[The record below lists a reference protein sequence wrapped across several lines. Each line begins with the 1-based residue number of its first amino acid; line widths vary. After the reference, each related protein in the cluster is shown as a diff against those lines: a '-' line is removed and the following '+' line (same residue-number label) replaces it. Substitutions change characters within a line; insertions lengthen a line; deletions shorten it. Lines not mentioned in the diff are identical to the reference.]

1 MRGRRRPC
9 EYGGLMLDTEI
20 SLHEVA
26 DTLNVH
32 YMTVY
37 RYVRQGLL
45 PARKVGRSWFVSAA
59 DLESFRNAK
68 CEPEATS
75 SPRPEP
81 RNEAPWAQRLEARLT
96 EGDERGALELM
107 ESVLRAGH
115 DLLFL
120 YTQVLSPAMVS
131 IGARWAQGELGIYVE
146 HRATN
151 LALRLMSQVG
161 SRFTRR
167 GVSKGAVIFGAPKGE
182 EHSLAVSIVAD
193 LVRSEGWD
201 VHDLGGNMPAHA
213 FAEAARLCNDVVA
226 VCIGITMEHSIASGR
241 EVVAEVR
248 KVLHPDVPIYVGGAA
263 VRDAATVELLSADH
277 WARDPQALIDSLNAL
292 ARRR

>member
-1 MRGRRRPC
+1 
-9 EYGGLMLDTEI
+9 MLDTEV
-20 SLHEVA
+20 SLHDVA
-26 DTLNVH
+26 ESLHVH

-59 DLESFRNAK
+59 DLERFREAK
-68 CEPEATS
+68 CTPESTAA
-75 SPRPEP
+75 PRPEA
-81 RNEAPWAQRLEARLT
+81 RNEAPWAQRLEARLI
-96 EGDERGALELM
+96 EGDERGALEVM
-107 ESVLRAGH
+107 EAVLRAGH

-131 IGARWAQGELGIYVE
+131 IGARWADGELGIYVE

-161 SRFTRR
+161 SRFARR

-213 FAEAARLCNDVVA
+213 FAEAARQCNDVVA
-226 VCIGITMEHSIASGR
+226 VCVGITMEHSLASAR
-241 EVVAEVR
+241 EVIGEIR
-248 KVLHPDVPIYVGGAA
+248 KVVHPEVPIYVGGAA
-263 VRDAATVELLSADH
+263 VADATIVEQVGADH
-277 WARDPQALIDSLNAL
+277 WAQHPSQLIDSLNAL
-292 ARRR
+292 ARRH

>member
-1 MRGRRRPC
+1 
-9 EYGGLMLDTEI
+9 MLDTEI

-26 DTLNVH
+26 DVLNVH

-45 PARKVGRSWFVSAA
+45 PARKVGRSWFVSGA
-59 DLESFRNAK
+59 DLERFRSAK
-68 CEPEATS
+68 CTPESAAA
-75 SPRPEP
+75 PRPEP
-81 RNEAPWAQRLEARLT
+81 RNEAPWAQRLESRLT

-151 LALRLMSQVG
+151 LAMRLMSQVG
-161 SRFTRR
+161 SRFVRR

-182 EHSLAVSIVAD
+182 EHALSVSIVAD

-201 VHDLGGNMPAHA
+201 VHDLGANMPAHA

-226 VCIGITMEHSIASGR
+226 VCIGITMEHSIASAH
-241 EVVAEVR
+241 EVTGEIR
-248 KVLHPDVPIYVGGAA
+248 KVIRPEVPIYVGGAA
-263 VRDAATVELLSADH
+263 VRDAATVELVGADH
-277 WARDPQALIDSLNAL
+277 WAQHPRQLIDSLNTL
-292 ARRR
+292 ARRH

>member
-1 MRGRRRPC
+1 
-9 EYGGLMLDTEI
+9 MLDTEV

-59 DLESFRNAK
+59 DLATFRDAK
-68 CEPEATS
+68 CAPVPAST
-75 SPRPEP
+75 PRPEG
-81 RNEAPWAQRLEARLT
+81 RNAAPWAQRLETRLT
-96 EGDERGALELM
+96 EGDERGALEVM
-107 ESVLRAGH
+107 ESVLGAGH

-120 YTQVLSPAMVS
+120 YTEVLSPAMAS
-131 IGARWAQGELGIYVE
+131 IGARWAKGELGIYVE

-151 LALRLMSQVG
+151 LSLRLMSQIG

-226 VCIGITMEHSIASGR
+226 VCIGITMEQSLASAR
-241 EVVAEVR
+241 EVIGEIR
-248 KVLHPDVPIYVGGAA
+248 KVLHPDVPIFVGGAA
-263 VRDAATVELLSADH
+263 VVDASTVDLLRADH
-277 WARDPQALIDSLNAL
+277 WARNPRGLIDALNTL
-292 ARRR
+292 ARRH

>member
-1 MRGRRRPC
+1 
-9 EYGGLMLDTEI
+9 MLDTEI

-26 DTLNVH
+26 DVLNVH

-45 PARKVGRSWFVSAA
+45 PARKVGRSWFVSSA
-59 DLESFRNAK
+59 DLEEFQSAK
-68 CEPEATS
+68 CTAESTS
-75 SPRPEP
+75 PPRPEA
-81 RNEAPWAQRLEARLT
+81 RNTAPWAQRLESRLT

-120 YTQVLSPAMVS
+120 YTQVLSPAMAS

-151 LALRLMSQVG
+151 MALRLMSQIG
-161 SRFTRR
+161 SRFARR
-167 GVSKGAVIFGAPKGE
+167 GVSKGAVMFGAPKGE
-182 EHSLAVSIVAD
+182 EHSLAVSVVAD
-193 LVRSEGWD
+193 LVRSDGWD

-213 FAEAARLCNDVVA
+213 FAEAARQCNDIVA
-226 VCIGITMEHSIASGR
+226 VCVGITMEHSIASAR
-241 EVVAEVR
+241 EAISEIR
-248 KVLHPDVPIYVGGAA
+248 KVLDPAVPIYVGGAA
-263 VRDAATVELLSADH
+263 VRDAATVALLCADH
-277 WARDPQALIDSLNAL
+277 WAQHPQQLIDSLNAL
-292 ARRR
+292 ARRH

>member
-1 MRGRRRPC
+1 
-9 EYGGLMLDTEI
+9 MLDTEV

-26 DTLNVH
+26 ETLNVH

-59 DLESFRNAK
+59 DLERFQSAK
-68 CEPEATS
+68 CEPESTAA
-75 SPRPEP
+75 PRPEA
-81 RNEAPWAQRLEARLT
+81 RNEAPWAKRLESRLI
-96 EGDERGALELM
+96 EGDERGAFEVM

-120 YTQVLSPAMVS
+120 YTQVLSPALAS
-131 IGARWAQGELGIYVE
+131 IGAGWAQGELGIHVE

-151 LALRLMSQVG
+151 VSLRLMSQIG
-161 SRFTRR
+161 SRFARR

-182 EHSLAVSIVAD
+182 EHALAVSIVAD

-213 FAEAARLCNDVVA
+213 FAEAVRQCNDVVA
-226 VCIGITMEHSIASGR
+226 VCVGITMEHSLASAR
-241 EVVAEVR
+241 EVIGEIR
-248 KVLHPDVPIYVGGAA
+248 KVVRTEVPIYVGGAA
-263 VRDAATVELLSADH
+263 IREAATVERLGADQWAQDPRLL
-277 WARDPQALIDSLNAL
+277 IESLNAL
-292 ARRR
+292 ARRH